1 MTNVIANL
9 IEANEKKDEK
19 FIANLENI
27 LSSNLKDYCTN
38 PLFYSF
44 PIKQIETII
53 EKSKI
58 NDIYTICNILSK
70 ASEYKIEEAPLLL
83 QCFNSQTITMDAN
96 TKIITSLSKI
106 PICMELKELKEND
119 AQIDYFFEIK
129 EKDKEIEELKKEIK
143 RYTKPDDFVYDI
155 FEATKNG
162 KLSSVKYLIFYLK
175 VDPNIK
181 DKNGYTPL
189 HYASSKGHLDIV
201 KCLVEKGKVNPN
213 INDKYGR
220 TPLDK
225 ASKKGHLDIVKYLVE
240 EGKADPNIKDNWNGR
255 TPLHLASENNKYDV
269 VNYLKNLK

>member
-129 EKDKEIEELKKEIK
+129 ERDKEIEEQKKE
-143 RYTKPDDFVYDI
+143 
-155 FEATKNG
+155 A
-162 KLSSVKYLIFYLK
+162 
-175 VDPNIK
+175 NI
-181 DKNGYTPL
+181 TEP
-189 HYASSKGHLDIV
+189 
-201 KCLVEKGKVNPN
+201 
-213 INDKYGR
+213 
-220 TPLDK
+220 
-225 ASKKGHLDIVKYLVE
+225 
-240 EGKADPNIKDNWNGR
+240 
-255 TPLHLASENNKYDV
+255 
-269 VNYLKNLK
+269 KNLEEQAISLVGTDIYEKLVKG

>member
-1 MTNVIANL
+1 MTNVFANL

-162 KLSSVKYLIFYLK
+162 KLSSVKYLINVMKTDPNIKNDNWERYTPLHLASKKGYLDIVKYLVEECK

-181 DKNGYTPL
+181 NKYGDNPL
-189 HYASSKGHLDIV
+189 HFASL
-201 KCLVEKGKVNPN
+201 N
-213 INDKYGR
+213 
-220 TPLDK
+220 
-225 ASKKGHLDIVKYLVE
+225 GHLDIVKYLVE
-240 EGKADPNIKDNWNGR
+240 ECKADPNIKDNNGSK
-255 TPLHLASENNKYDV
+255 LKY
-269 VNYLKNLK
+269 

>member
-27 LSSNLKDYCTN
+27 LSSNLKEYCTN

-162 KLSSVKYLIFYLK
+162 KLSSVKYLINVMK
-175 VDPNIK
+175 TDPNIK
-181 DKNGYTPL
+181 
-189 HYASSKGHLDIV
+189 
-201 KCLVEKGKVNPN
+201 
-213 INDKYGR
+213 DKYGR
-220 TPLDK
+220 TPLHI
-225 ASKKGHLDIVKYLVE
+225 ASTLDIVKYLIE
-240 EGKADPNIKDNWNGR
+240 ECKADPNIQNDNGE
-255 TPLHLASENNKYDV
+255 TPLKLAKNGDIPYGPKRDTNTILKGRNDV
-269 VNYLKNLK
+269 ANYLTNITQK

>member
-155 FEATKNG
+155 FEATENG
-162 KLSSVKYLIFYLK
+162 KLSSVKYLINVMK
-175 VDPNIK
+175 TDPNIK
-181 DKNGYTPL
+181 NDNNGWTPL
-189 HYASSKGHLDIV
+189 HYASS
-201 KCLVEKGKVNPN
+201 N
-213 INDKYGR
+213 
-220 TPLDK
+220 
-225 ASKKGHLDIVKYLVE
+225 GHLDIVKYLVE
-240 EGKADPNIKDNWNGR
+240 KGKADPNIKNKSGR
-255 TPLHLASENNKYDV
+255 TPLRFASLNGHLDIVKYLR
-269 VNYLKNLK
+269 NIK